1 MALASRCGDYGTN
14 TQRERHNNSM
24 SDQTR
29 MYWIHALTPLHVG
42 AGRGVGYIDLPIL
55 REKVTNLPLVP
66 GSAIKGVLGDTHDA
80 EMIRQK
86 MKRREAL
93 NAVEDAVLKAFGIAG
108 DEHSNSGSLVFTDA
122 HLVCLPVRSIY
133 GTFAWCTSP
142 LILKRLHRDL
152 KAAGLA
158 SKLKAPNS
166 LRSETSIHVPQD
178 TASSLHDSNK
188 RVFLE
193 DLDLTAEPC
202 PTASAWASELGTWLF
217 GKDSDWSIT
226 FRERFAVVPDNVFN
240 FLSET
245 GTEVIARVRIDDEQ
259 KTVAKG
265 ALWYEESLP
274 AESILAGLVWCDRV
288 FGSKNNGLSPIT
300 ESALL
305 DQFCP
310 PDADNSILQI
320 GGKATVGKG
329 RVRCVFTSGSKIGGQ
344 S

>member
-1 MALASRCGDYGTN
+1 
-14 TQRERHNNSM
+14 M

-80 EMIRQK
+80 EVIRQK
-86 MKRREAL
+86 MKRREPLDA
-93 NAVEDAVLKAFGIAG
+93 NEDAVLKAFGIAG
-108 DEHSNSGSLVFTDA
+108 DEHSSSGSLVFTDA
-122 HLVCLPVRSIY
+122 RLICLPVRSLY

-152 KAAGLA
+152 EAAGLTNQ
-158 SKLKAPNS
+158 LAPPAD
-166 LRSETSIHVPQD
+166 LTSPKEIHVANE
-178 TASSLHDSNK
+178 ASVLKGANK
-188 RVFLE
+188 SVFLE
-193 DLDLTAEPC
+193 DLDLTATVC
-202 PTASAWASELGTWLF
+202 PKASDWAKALGQWLF
-217 GKDSDWSIT
+217 VGDQAEVWRTT
-226 FRERFAVVPDNVFN
+226 FTQRFAVVSDDVFN
-240 FLSET
+240 FLAET
-245 GTEVIARVRIDDEQ
+245 GTEVTARVRIDDEQ

-288 FGSKNNGLSPIT
+288 FGSKNNGRPPIT

-310 PDADNSILQI
+310 TDADNSILQI

-329 RVRCVFTSGSKIGGQ
+329 RVRCAFTSSGKNGGQ
-344 S
+344 R

>member
-1 MALASRCGDYGTN
+1 
-14 TQRERHNNSM
+14 M

-66 GSAIKGVLGDTHDA
+66 GSAIKGVLADKHSATD
-80 EMIRQK
+80 EKRQTDPIF
-86 MKRREAL
+86 RA
-93 NAVEDAVLKAFGIAG
+93 AFGISDPRGGAEAG
-108 DEHSNSGSLVFTDA
+108 ANSGSLVFTDA
-122 HLVCLPVRSIY
+122 RLVCLPVRSLY

-142 LILKRLHRDL
+142 LILQRLHRDL
-152 KAAGLA
+152 EAAGLA
-158 SKLKAPNS
+158 GQLSPPADL
-166 LRSETSIHVPQD
+166 TSPKEIHV
-178 TASSLHDSNK
+178 ANEDSVLKGANNS
-188 RVFLE
+188 VFLE
-193 DLDLTAEPC
+193 DLDLTATVC
-202 PTASAWASELGTWLF
+202 PKASGWAKALGQWLF
-217 GKDSDWSIT
+217 VGDQAEAWQTT
-226 FRERFAVVPDNVFN
+226 FTQRFAVVSDDVFN
-240 FLSET
+240 FLAET
-245 GTEVIARVRIDDEQ
+245 GTEVTARVRIDDEQ

-288 FGSKNNGLSPIT
+288 FGSKNNGRSPIT

-310 PDADNSILQI
+310 TVADKDNSILQI

-329 RVRCVFTSGSKIGGQ
+329 RVRCTFTSSGKNGGQ

>member
-1 MALASRCGDYGTN
+1 
-14 TQRERHNNSM
+14 M

-42 AGRGVGYIDLPIL
+42 AGRGVGYIDLPIM

-80 EMIRQK
+80 EVIRQK
-86 MKRREAL
+86 MKRREPL
-93 NAVEDAVLKAFGIAG
+93 NANEDAVLKAFGIAG
-108 DEHSNSGSLVFTDA
+108 DEHSSSGSLVFTDA
-122 HLVCLPVRSIY
+122 RLICLPVRSLY

-152 KAAGLA
+152 EAAGLA
-158 SKLKAPNS
+158 SRVKAPGS
-166 LRSETSIHVPQD
+166 LKSETSIHVPQG
-178 TASSLHDSNK
+178 TSSALQDSNK

-202 PTASAWASELGTWLF
+202 PTAAAWATELGTWLF
-217 GKDSDWSIT
+217 GTDSHWSKT
-226 FRERFAVVPDNVFN
+226 FAERFAVVPDNVFN
-240 FLSET
+240 FLAET
-245 GTEVIARVRIDDEQ
+245 GTEVTARVRIDDEQ

-288 FGSKNNGLSPIT
+288 FGGKSNGHSTIT
-300 ESALL
+300 TSALL

-310 PDADNSILQI
+310 TVANKNNSILQI

-329 RVRCVFTSGSKIGGQ
+329 RVRCAFTSSGK
-344 S
+344 

>member
-1 MALASRCGDYGTN
+1 
-14 TQRERHNNSM
+14 M

-29 MYWIHALTPLHVG
+29 MFWIHALTPLHVG

-66 GSAIKGVLGDTHDA
+66 GSAIKGVFADKHSATD
-80 EMIRQK
+80 EKRQSDPIF
-86 MKRREAL
+86 RA
-93 NAVEDAVLKAFGIAG
+93 AFGISDPRGGAEAG
-108 DEHSNSGSLVFTDA
+108 ANSGSLVFSDA
-122 HLVCLPVRSIY
+122 RLVCLPVRSLY

-142 LILKRLHRDL
+142 LILQRLHRDL
-152 KAAGLA
+152 EAAGLG
-158 SKLKAPNS
+158 SRVKAPSS
-166 LRSETSIHVPQD
+166 LKSETSIHLPQG
-178 TASSLHDSNK
+178 TSSALQDSNK

-202 PTASAWASELGTWLF
+202 PTAAAWATELGTWLF
-217 GKDSDWSIT
+217 GTDSHWSKT
-226 FRERFAVVPDNVFN
+226 FTERFAVVPDNVFN

-245 GTEVIARVRIDDEQ
+245 GTEVTARVRIDDEQ

-288 FGSKNNGLSPIT
+288 FGLKNNGGSPIT
-300 ESALL
+300 QFELL

-310 PDADNSILQI
+310 TVADKDNSILQI

-329 RVRCVFTSGSKIGGQ
+329 RVRCAFTSSGKNGDQ
-344 S
+344 L